1 MRCLRHLIPVLAL
14 CVASPLVKNG
24 DPDPAGPQ
32 LEARQLGGSATTRN
46 DLVDGKCGSVVMVF
60 ARGTTEA
67 GNVGQVAGPPF
78 FDALAAKAPDLAV
91 QGVDYAAS
99 IGGIVQG
106 GDKAGT
112 AKM

>member
-1 MRCLRHLIPVLAL
+1 MRCLRHLVPVLAL
-14 CVASPLVKNG
+14 SVASPLVRNDG
-24 DPDPAGPQ
+24 PDPAGPE
-32 LEARQLGGSATTRN
+32 LEARQLGGATTRS
-46 DLVDGKCGSVVMVF
+46 DLVDGKCGSVMVVF
-60 ARGTTEA
+60 ARGTTET

-99 IGGIVQG
+99 VGGIIQG

-112 AKM
+112 ATM